1 MLYPMLAILTGLIVL
16 VWSAD
21 RFVLGAAATAKNFG
35 MSPLLIGLTIVSFGT
50 SAPEMLVSLMA
61 SISDSGELA
70 VGNAIGSNIANIALV
85 LGVTAIIAPLPVKS
99 GVLKKEIPLL
109 VGMTLLAGYALHD
122 LTLSLSDGI
131 ILIVGLVVCLFL
143 FARFQQLDD
152 ELSDEEEIPEL
163 NTKKALL
170 WLFIGLALLIASS
183 RLLVWGAVEVATMMG
198 VSELIIGLTIV
209 AIGTSL
215 PELATTIASALK
227 KQHDIALGNIVGSN
241 IFNLGAVMAI
251 PGLVSPIA
259 IEPEALWRDYMAM
272 LAVTILL
279 VVFCLL
285 QRPARISRVE
295 GSLLTAAYAGYLY
308 LLYTVAS

>member
-1 MLYPMLAILTGLIVL
+1 MLYPILAILGGLIVL

-21 RFVLGAAATAKNFG
+21 RFVNGAAATAKNFG

-50 SAPEMLVSLMA
+50 SAPEMLVSFMA
-61 SISDSGELA
+61 SINDSGSLA

-85 LGVTAIIAPLPVKS
+85 LGITAMIAPMPVKS
-99 GVLKKEIPLL
+99 GVIKKEIPLL
-109 VGMTLLAGYALHD
+109 VGITLLAGYCLWD

-131 ILIVGLVVCLFL
+131 ILFVGLIVCLYL
-143 FARFQQLDD
+143 FAKYQQEEEGSDD
-152 ELSDEEEIPEL
+152 EEIPEL
-163 NTKKALL
+163 TTSKAIFWLL
-170 WLFIGLALLIASS
+170 IGLALLIASS
-183 RLLVWGAVEVATMMG
+183 RLLVWGAVEIATIMG

-215 PELATTIASALK
+215 PELAATVASALK

-251 PGLVSPIA
+251 PGLVSPIS
-259 IEPEALWRDYMAM
+259 IEADAFSRDYMAM

-279 VVFCLL
+279 VAFCLW
-285 QRPARISRVE
+285 QRPARISRIE
-295 GSLLTAAYAGYLY
+295 GGLLTAAYAGYLY

>member
-1 MLYPMLAILTGLIVL
+1 MLYPILAILGGLIVL

-21 RFVLGAAATAKNFG
+21 RFVNGAAATAKNFG

-50 SAPEMLVSLMA
+50 SAPEMLVSFMA
-61 SISDSGELA
+61 SINDSGSLA
-70 VGNAIGSNIANIALV
+70 VGNAVGSNIANIALV
-85 LGVTAIIAPLPVKS
+85 LGITAMIAPMPVKS
-99 GVLKKEIPLL
+99 GVIKKEIPLL
-109 VGMTLLAGYALHD
+109 VGITLLAGYCLWD

-131 ILIVGLVVCLFL
+131 ILFVGLIVCLYL
-143 FARFQQLDD
+143 FAKYQQEEEGSDD
-152 ELSDEEEIPEL
+152 EEIPEL
-163 NTKKALL
+163 TTPKAIFWLL
-170 WLFIGLALLIASS
+170 IGLVLLIASS
-183 RLLVWGAVEVATMMG
+183 RLLVWGAVEIATIMG

-215 PELATTIASALK
+215 PELAATVASALK

-251 PGLVSPIA
+251 PGLVSPIS
-259 IEPEALWRDYMAM
+259 IEADAFSRDYMAM

-279 VVFCLL
+279 VAFCLW
-285 QRPARISRVE
+285 QRPARISRIE
-295 GSLLTAAYAGYLY
+295 GGLLTAAYAGYLY